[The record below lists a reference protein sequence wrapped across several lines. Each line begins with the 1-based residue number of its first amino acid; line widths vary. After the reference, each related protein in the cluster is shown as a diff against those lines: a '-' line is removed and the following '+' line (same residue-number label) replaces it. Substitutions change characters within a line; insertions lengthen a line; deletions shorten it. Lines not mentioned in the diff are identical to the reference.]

1 MIMCNLCF
9 VNINLMLFAISRMPF
24 GAWFFR
30 FRDCFTLKNVNIR
43 CLIVLM
49 WEKMSNF
56 AC

>member
-9 VNINLMLFAISRMPF
+9 VNINLMLFTILRTPF

-49 WEKMSNF
+49 WKKMSNF